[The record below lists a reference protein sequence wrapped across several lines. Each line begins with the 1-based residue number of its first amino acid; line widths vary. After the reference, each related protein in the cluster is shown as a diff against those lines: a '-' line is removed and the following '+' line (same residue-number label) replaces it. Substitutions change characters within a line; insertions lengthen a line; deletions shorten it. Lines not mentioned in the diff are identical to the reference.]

1 MYSKY
6 IVPSIF
12 CEDNF
17 LIPAP
22 FVWFYCKGT
31 YTLAFSFF
39 VSFSMK
45 SKHTQHTCGLSPE
58 LRSWGSKPDL
68 QVVVLRS
75 NLWSLIW

>member
-31 YTLAFSFF
+31 YTLAAFSFLSVF
-39 VSFSMK
+39 LWKANIHSTHVVSLLNWEAEV
-45 SKHTQHTCGLSPE
+45 Q
-58 LRSWGSKPDL
+58 
-68 QVVVLRS
+68 
-75 NLWSLIW
+75 NLIYKL